1 MKKMK
6 YFPCCTLQTEEF
18 VAIQSALRQCTDV
31 ARIWE
36 GTVEGE
42 SLRIYFGF
50 SIFFLKHLLLTFQKL
65 AKHLHKDKRG
75 WAATKESNSDLHFAE
90 VCTNLRPKWFL
101 LKKGKMSY
109 FFFFPFEVSRYHFAN
124 SKDNWTTF
132 FSWRASINCIWIC
145 LQCHC
150 QHGTTSHHIR
160 RVFYLVSVQCQ
171 SAIFTV
177 QTDFLF
183 CLDHCMHSKDNE
195 DESTQ

>member
-1 MKKMK
+1 MK

-75 WAATKESNSDLHFAE
+75 WAATKESKSDLHFAE
-90 VCTNLRPKWFL
+90 VCTNFRPKWFL

-109 FFFFPFEVSRYHFAN
+109 FFSFLLKFPDIILRIAKTIGPPSSAEELLSTVFESVFNATASMEPHL
-124 SKDNWTTF
+124 TTPGEC
-132 FSWRASINCIWIC
+132 STWC
-145 LQCHC
+145 LC
-150 QHGTTSHHIR
+150 SVK
-160 RVFYLVSVQCQ
+160 VFWHW
-171 SAIFTV
+171 FTV

-195 DESTQ
+195 NESTQ